1 MIYLEDG
8 WVSFIQIVLI
18 VALQLSLLI
27 YTTLITIPLP
37 PKLFDRTRLILLRNR
52 GTTIDTVLISETK
65 SPDFEE

>member
-1 MIYLEDG
+1 MIYLEDS
-8 WVSFIQIVLI
+8 WVSFIQIVFI

-27 YTTLITIPLP
+27 YTTLITTPLP

>member
-1 MIYLEDG
+1 MIYLEDS
-8 WVSFIQIVLI
+8 WVSFIQIVFI

-27 YTTLITIPLP
+27 YTTLITTPLP

-52 GTTIDTVLISETK
+52 GTTIDIVLISETK